1 MDPLNPAVAPAPSFE
16 WRSRG
21 FTLTE
26 MAVVLVIVALLIGG
40 MILPLSAQQDIRYT
54 AETQK
59 QLDDIGEAL
68 YGYAA
73 SHSAGDGR
81 PFLPCPDTTGD
92 GLEDRA
98 GGICVDALNQPIQE
112 GNLPWADLGLARQDA
127 WGNPFRYRVAAA
139 FSNSGTGFTLMSAGD
154 LRVCTS
160 AACTATLGSALPAVI
175 LSTGKNGAAAATDA
189 DELENLDDDTD
200 FVQRIGSPG
209 GYDDIVTWLPP
220 SLLLQRMVNAGRLP

>member
-1 MDPLNPAVAPAPSFE
+1 MDSLKPAIHLAKGPAPTFVRQS
-16 WRSRG
+16 G

-59 QLDDIGEAL
+59 QLDDLGEAL

-73 SHSAGDGR
+73 SHADGNGR
-81 PFLPCPDTTGD
+81 PFLPCPDTD
-92 GLEDRA
+92 GNGTENRSGTA
-98 GGICVDALNQPIQE
+98 CTSQE
-112 GNLPWADLGLARQDA
+112 GTLPWADLGLARQDA
-127 WGNPFRYRVAAA
+127 WGNAFRYRVAAA

-160 AACTATLGSALPAVI
+160 AACTATLGTALPAVI
-175 LSTGKNGAAAATDA
+175 LSTGKNGASATADT
-189 DELENLDDDTD
+189 DELENLDSDTD
-200 FVQRIGSPG
+200 FVQRTGSPG